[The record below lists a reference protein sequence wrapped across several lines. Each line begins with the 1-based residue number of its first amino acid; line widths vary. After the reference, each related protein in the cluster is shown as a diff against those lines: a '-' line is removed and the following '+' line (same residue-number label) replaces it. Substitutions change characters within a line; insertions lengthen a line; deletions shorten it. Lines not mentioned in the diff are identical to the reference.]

1 MKGVRSVYQKDYY
14 EVLGVQRDADRQ
26 AVKEAYRRL
35 AFEYHPDRNG
45 GEAQAVEKMKEI
57 NEAYAV
63 LSDPEKRA
71 RYDSLRNQYG
81 STAYD
86 HFRRDYSEQ
95 DIFRD
100 SDIGQIFEEMAK
112 SFGFRSFDDIFR
124 ETMKQGFRSTTFSGP
139 GVFGRV
145 IVFGSGSRHV
155 EQGEGRS
162 VGPGPREPGIVGKA
176 VNSVLRYAVNKMI
189 GRMADE
195 GKDVY
200 DTISLDEQEAAR
212 GGKVVYLDE
221 KRSRE
226 LTIAVPPGVREGQ
239 VIRLRGIG
247 DGHGRKGDLYLKVE
261 IRKPILKRVREFLK
275 M

>member
-1 MKGVRSVYQKDYY
+1 VHQNDYY
-14 EVLGVQRDADRQ
+14 EVLGVPRDADRQ
-26 AVKEAYRRL
+26 TVKEAYRRL
-35 AFEYHPDRNG
+35 AFEFHPDRND
-45 GEAQAVEKMKEI
+45 GEPEAVEKMKEI

-63 LSDPEKRA
+63 LSDPDKRL
-71 RYDSLRNQYG
+71 RYDSLRTQYG
-81 STAYD
+81 SKAYD

-95 DIFRD
+95 DIFRN
-100 SDIGQIFEEMAK
+100 SDIGQIFEEMAR

-124 ETMKQGFRSTTFSGP
+124 ETMRQGFRSTTFGGP

-145 IVFGSGSRHV
+145 IVFGPGSRRAG
-155 EQGEGRS
+155 QGEGPSMGPTGARS
-162 VGPGPREPGIVGKA
+162 GIVGRA
-176 VNSVLRYAVNKMI
+176 VSGLFRYAVKKMI
-189 GRMADE
+189 GHVADE

-221 KRSRE
+221 KRSRQ

-239 VIRLRGIG
+239 VIRLRGVG
-247 DGHGRKGDLYLKVE
+247 EGRGKKGDLYLKVE

>member
-1 MKGVRSVYQKDYY
+1 VHQNDYY

-63 LSDPEKRA
+63 LSDPEKRS
-71 RYDSLRNQYG
+71 RYDSLRSRYG
-81 STAYD
+81 SGAYD

-95 DIFRD
+95 DIFRN
-100 SDIGQIFEEMAK
+100 SDIGQIFEEMAR

-124 ETMKQGFRSTTFSGP
+124 ETMRQGFRSTTFSGP

-145 IVFGSGSRHV
+145 IIFGPDSRRA
-155 EQGEGRS
+155 QGEEPS
-162 VGPGPREPGIVGKA
+162 MGPTPGKPGIIGKA
-176 VNSVLRYAVNKMI
+176 VNSVLRFAVSKMI
-189 GRMADE
+189 GRMAGE
-195 GKDVY
+195 GKDIY